1 MRGAKCEV
9 WGARD
14 LENSRTGPREW
25 VIDPMRTIHEPSA
38 VQRLCESLRSAGKTI
53 GFVPTMGFLHEGHLS
68 LMRKACAENGVVV
81 VSIFVN
87 PTQFAQGEDFDSYPR
102 DPEGDLVKAE
112 GVGADLVFAPSAGSM
127 YPKGF
132 RTFAEV
138 AELTEGLCGA
148 SRPGHFRGVTT
159 VVAKLFNLIK
169 PHRAYFG
176 QKDYQQSVVVRRLVA
191 DLNIDLDVVVLP
203 TVREPDGLAMSS
215 RNARLAPEQRRAALV
230 LHRSLRLSEARVR
243 AGERNA
249 KAILDEMRAVIEAE
263 PLAQIDYVV
272 LCDPET
278 LEPVDR
284 VEGLT
289 LAALA
294 VRFGSTRLID
304 NTLIKAP

>member
-1 MRGAKCEV
+1 MR
-9 WGARD
+9 
-14 LENSRTGPREW
+14 
-25 VIDPMRTIHEPSA
+25 IIHEPSA
-38 VQRLCESLRSAGKTI
+38 VQRLCEAFRRGGKTI

-68 LMRKACAENGVVV
+68 LMRRARAENGVVV

-87 PTQFAQGEDFDSYPR
+87 PTQFAQGEDFGSYPR
-102 DPEGDLVKAE
+102 NLEGDLVKAE
-112 GVGADLVFAPSAGSM
+112 GVGADLVFAPSADSM

-132 RTFAEV
+132 RTFVEV
-138 AELTEGLCGA
+138 SEITAGLCGA
-148 SRPGHFRGVTT
+148 SRPGHFRGVAT
-159 VVAKLFNLIK
+159 VVAKLFNLVK
-169 PHRAYFG
+169 PCRAYFG

-191 DLNIDLDVVVLP
+191 DLNFDLDVVVLP

-215 RNARLAPEQRRAALV
+215 RNARLGPDQRRAALV
-230 LHRSLRLSEARVR
+230 LHRSLSLSEARVR

-263 PLAQIDYVV
+263 PLAQIDYIA

-278 LEPVDR
+278 LEAVNR
-284 VEGLT
+284 IEGPT

-304 NTLIKAP
+304 NALIEAP

>member
-1 MRGAKCEV
+1 MIIA
-9 WGARD
+9 
-14 LENSRTGPREW
+14 
-25 VIDPMRTIHEPSA
+25 
-38 VQRLCESLRSAGKTI
+38 KTI
-53 GFVPTMGFLHEGHLS
+53 SEVRAERWRDPSLTWGLVPTMGALHQGHLS
-68 LMRKACAENGVVV
+68 LVGRARAENQRVG

-132 RTFAEV
+132 RTFVEV